1 MDDGV
6 AYMVMGE
13 GGEGGQPTQ
22 VVAVD
27 NGDGTQQLVG
37 LFSKTCLL
45 QPMTLS
51 GNTSN
56 GPGDRARDL
65 YDNRPPGTHTVY
77 PYQKKFMCFRLHS
90 FDIHVYPV
98 QTCR

>member
-37 LFSKTCLL
+37 FSQKTDLL

-65 YDNRPPGTHTVY
+65 YDYRPPGTPKSTY
-77 PYQKKFMCFRLHS
+77 TFNQNLCMFCIQFLPYQQNIGK
-90 FDIHVYPV
+90 I
-98 QTCR
+98 